1 MAPRPASSLIHLMG
15 SAVIMQALLSGS
27 SFIVGL
33 IMIRRTDDLQYGYYV
48 LMLNA
53 ILLMVTLQNSFI
65 QPQLVV
71 RITTAGA
78 AERADLV
85 GGLYRSQRR
94 LWPIFAAAV
103 VLGALLTWWAGIFVG
118 TTILVLIAAA
128 GALTAALYREF
139 FRMVL
144 LGFRK
149 PLDVLKADVVYV
161 ALLVG
166 GSLLATMTRAPAAA
180 AALTLGIAA
189 LVGGMLCSRSL
200 WRFEAWNIR
209 GAPGILM
216 ALAPLGAWATGGAA
230 IHWLFSQGYNYLV
243 AGMLNVPAV
252 AAIAATRL
260 TIMPINLL
268 STGLGTMMLPTA
280 AAWLHTYGAPRVLQ
294 RMIAIAVGLAAA
306 AVCYFAVVWLL
317 RDWLFVHVLKKSFPQ
332 RDSLLLMWFTV
343 GLATLLRDQLLYLLT
358 VRGRFRLMSTL
369 TLVSALVSFA
379 ISYYGILRYGV
390 LGALLGVLGGELL
403 NVAGLIV
410 LSAIESRRH
419 PAAPVA

>member
-144 LGFRK
+144 W
-149 PLDVLKADVVYV
+149 D
-161 ALLVG
+161 
-166 GSLLATMTRAPAAA
+166 SATSGCAE
-180 AALTLGIAA
+180 G
-189 LVGGMLCSRSL
+189 
-200 WRFEAWNIR
+200 
-209 GAPGILM
+209 
-216 ALAPLGAWATGGAA
+216 
-230 IHWLFSQGYNYLV
+230 
-243 AGMLNVPAV
+243 
-252 AAIAATRL
+252 
-260 TIMPINLL
+260 
-268 STGLGTMMLPTA
+268 
-280 AAWLHTYGAPRVLQ
+280 
-294 RMIAIAVGLAAA
+294 
-306 AVCYFAVVWLL
+306 
-317 RDWLFVHVLKKSFPQ
+317 
-332 RDSLLLMWFTV
+332 
-343 GLATLLRDQLLYLLT
+343 
-358 VRGRFRLMSTL
+358 
-369 TLVSALVSFA
+369 
-379 ISYYGILRYGV
+379 
-390 LGALLGVLGGELL
+390 
-403 NVAGLIV
+403 
-410 LSAIESRRH
+410 
-419 PAAPVA
+419 